1 MELLDS
7 EWFYRMVEHQK
18 NPPAERLVAVFT
30 VIGNWISAPG
40 VRDLFTAQHSE
51 LSTSRLKTYLIE
63 TAQSAKAHNPSM
75 LATQLLILLQGAIA
89 EELRN
94 PGVNAI
100 ESAAKAAQAVVS
112 NACQPSRQKRLAQW
126 SAVATVMVGLSAA
139 LIWHALPQAPEQGTD
154 SIVAMQR
161 TPYLRS
167 AGRMPMGVNP
177 SEMEAILTLQEKF
190 DRGICPAPHLLA
202 LPQGQM
208 MAYMN
213 VINFRTP
220 ENPESDR
227 ENLHAFLVWFNQ
239 AQASEC
245 YYAPSNGHTNVSWVK
260 R

>member
-18 NPPAERLVAVFT
+18 NPPAARLVAVFT
-30 VIGNWISAPG
+30 VVGNWISAPG
-40 VRDLFTAQHSE
+40 VREIFTAQQTA
-51 LSTSRLKTYLIE
+51 LSTSRLKSYLID
-63 TAQSAKAHNPSM
+63 TAQSARAHNPAM
-75 LATQLLILLQGAIA
+75 LAAQLLILLQGAIA

-94 PGVNAI
+94 PGVNAM
-100 ESAAKAAQAVVS
+100 ENAAKAAQAVVS
-112 NACQPSRQKRLAQW
+112 KACQPSRQKRMAQW
-126 SAVATVMVGLSAA
+126 SAVASVMVGITAA
-139 LIWHALPQAPEQGTD
+139 LIWHASPLVPTRSTD
-154 SIVAMQR
+154 TVVAAHHS
-161 TPYLRS
+161 PYLRT
-167 AGRMPMGVNP
+167 ADHMPMGVNP
-177 SEMEAILTLQEKF
+177 SEMEATLNLQEKF
-190 DRGICPAPHLLA
+190 DRGICPAPHLLV

-213 VINFRTP
+213 VIHFRTP

-245 YYAPSNGHTNVSWVK
+245 YYAPSNGHTTVAWVK